1 MDLQRD
7 SKLVTIHRTLMW
19 TSHGAQFGVSEDKGL
34 WTACDDGRETALRP
48 QWGPLHG
55 TLDRTPGHLALA
67 CFKVTCVFLT
77 LYLFIKRLG
86 SRGARRLEVRPSGD
100 GGRAREQGLVGGSRL
115 TPRET
120 AETAPPGL
128 RPHWPLSTLSF

>member
-1 MDLQRD
+1 
-7 SKLVTIHRTLMW
+7 MW

-100 GGRAREQGLVGGSRL
+100 GGRAREQGLVGGAGRWAEQGLVGGAGIGGRSR
-115 TPRET
+115 
-120 AETAPPGL
+120 G
-128 RPHWPLSTLSF
+128 